1 MLYNKFVENGYLK
14 PYKRPSIWKRYW
26 WKFKH
31 FINKWELVN
40 TDNFRIIDKKVTLFQ
55 LNPKEENNSKNFR
68 MFHKGPFIYS
78 FCDGS
83 GIGITVCIEDY
94 ITGIKENITDYD
106 SW

>member
-1 MLYNKFVENGYLK
+1 MKYLCMK
-14 PYKRPSIWKRYW
+14 ILKWITKWK
-26 WKFKH
+26 
-31 FINKWELVN
+31 LVN
-40 TDNFRIIDKKVTLFQ
+40 TDDFRVIDKKVTLFQ
-55 LNPKEENNSKNFR
+55 LNSKEENNSKNFK

-83 GIGITVCIEDY
+83 GIGTTVFIEDY

>member
-1 MLYNKFVENGYLK
+1 MNYVRKILK
-14 PYKRPSIWKRYW
+14 WVAKWK
-26 WKFKH
+26 
-31 FINKWELVN
+31 LVN
-40 TDNFRIIDKKVTLFQ
+40 TDNFRVIDKKITLFQ

-83 GIGITVCIEDY
+83 GIGITVFIEDY

>member
-1 MLYNKFVENGYLK
+1 MEFGMKYLCMK
-14 PYKRPSIWKRYW
+14 ILKWITKWK
-26 WKFKH
+26 
-31 FINKWELVN
+31 LVN
-40 TDNFRIIDKKVTLFQ
+40 TDDFRVIDKKVTLFQ
-55 LNPKEENNSKNFR
+55 LNSKEENNSKNFK

-83 GIGITVCIEDY
+83 GIGTTVFIEDY

>member
-1 MLYNKFVENGYLK
+1 MDTFK
-14 PYKRPSIWKRYW
+14 PYKRPSVWKKYW

-40 TDNFRIIDKKVTLFQ
+40 TDDFRIIDKKVTLFK
-55 LNPKEENNSKNFR
+55 LNLTEENNSKNFK

-78 FCDGS
+78 FCNGS
-83 GIGITVCIEDY
+83 GIGTTIYIEDY